1 MQSVARFLNTK
12 NVRPAVIHRQIVE
25 VYGEG
30 TMNEGIVREWCR
42 LFKDG
47 TTMRDRTYMHIKPGL
62 DGAWLVQ

>member
-12 NVRPAVIHRQIVE
+12 NVRPAVIRRQIVE

-30 TMNEGIVREWCR
+30 NVRERCR

-47 TTMRDRTYMHIKPGL
+47 TTMRDRTYTHIKPGL